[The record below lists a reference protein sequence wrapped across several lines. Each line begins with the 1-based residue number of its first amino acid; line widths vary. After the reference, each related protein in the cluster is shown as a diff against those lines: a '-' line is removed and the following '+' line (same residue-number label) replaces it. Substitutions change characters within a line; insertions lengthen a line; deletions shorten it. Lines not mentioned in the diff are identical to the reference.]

1 MKRFTSS
8 RQRLGLL
15 AEDLSCRYLAKRG
28 FHILERNYTKRCGEI
43 DIVAAKNEVIHFIE
57 VKCVSREIKTLRPE
71 DQMSHSKQ
79 SRLARTI
86 EEYLAEH
93 DVGLWQV
100 DLVCLIVD
108 GRHRMAR
115 VWMIPGLIL
124 AEN

>member
-8 RQRLGLL
+8 RQKLGMF

-43 DIVAAKNEVIHFIE
+43 DIVASKDEVIHFIE

-71 DQMSHSKQ
+71 DQMSRSKQ
-79 SRLARTI
+79 YKLARTI
-86 EEYLAEH
+86 GAYLAEH

-108 GRHRMAR
+108 GRHKMAR
-115 VWMIPGLIL
+115 VWMIQGLIL